1 MSRWQRRIP
10 RATPAPAGSPGR
22 CVRPWRVVVPDTRRR
37 LLLASNFA
45 LLALCGVLLAVVT
58 SRPPR
63 DGAGNEAPGGA
74 PASQEPRPPEV
85 APAEGPVGASER
97 ATPAAPR
104 PPEQQA
110 PELLRLPDGTAVA
123 PLNGVQRAGPFV
135 WGEGP
140 YAPIVGTETQNGIEW
155 WVHADGTK
163 STTLMI
169 WRKELGR
176 ADATTVVAR
185 PVAPV
190 PVEGASGR

>member
-1 MSRWQRRIP
+1 M
-10 RATPAPAGSPGR
+10 
-22 CVRPWRVVVPDTRRR
+22 VPDTRRR

-58 SRPPR
+58 SRAPR
-63 DGAGNEAPGGA
+63 DAGSGVAPGGA
-74 PASQEPRPPEV
+74 PDPARQEPRAPDPAQGEV
-85 APAEGPVGASER
+85 SR
-97 ATPAAPR
+97 SATPDAAR
-104 PPEQQA
+104 APEQPPA
-110 PELLRLPDGTAVA
+110 ELLRLPDGTAVA

-135 WGEGP
+135 WGDGP

-185 PVAPV
+185 PAAPV
-190 PVEGASGR
+190 PVDDTSGR